1 MTLGEKI
8 ALGRKE
14 RNWTQSELGNHIGTS
29 RELIGKYERGDIQPP
44 LDVVARIAVT
54 LNLSLDYLAGIK
66 EENSQNNKASGTK
79 ELMPILKKLETLSKI
94 ERVHIEAVIDA
105 FVDRARLAQNK
116 K

>member
-8 ALGRKE
+8 TLGRKDK
-14 RNWTQSELGNHIGTS
+14 NWTQSELGNHIGVS

-44 LDVVARIAVT
+44 LDVTARIAVT

-66 EENSQNNKASGTK
+66 EENSQTNKESGSK
-79 ELMPILKKLETLSKI
+79 ELRSLLAKLEKLSKAEKI
-94 ERVHIEAVIDA
+94 HVEAVIDA
-105 FVDRARLAQNK
+105 FFDRARLMK

>member
-44 LDVVARIAVT
+44 LDVTARIAVT

-66 EENSQNNKASGTK
+66 EEPSQKSKESGSK
-79 ELMPILKKLETLSKI
+79 ELTPILTKLEKLSKV
-94 ERVHIEAVIDA
+94 ERAHIEAVIDA
-105 FVDRARLAQNK
+105 FFDRAQLTRSK